1 MSFAPRT
8 AQGARWTACDT
19 AEIAREHALFRD
31 RESKDEDATV
41 TVTDSSTT
49 RFTPTRWDLADLLP
63 DAADARVD
71 LAIQAIER
79 RVAEIESKRDSLDTI
94 TPAGLVDLVRLY
106 ESLTEQMTVLGA
118 YAGLRFSAD
127 TQDETAIAL
136 RNRLNHE
143 LTALGNRILFFTL
156 WWKSLP
162 EESARALRPD
172 HDAAPDAAFFLE
184 DQRRLSRYALE
195 EKTEQLI
202 NTKDADGIGGL
213 LTVFS
218 MLTNRL
224 TFQLEVDGKA
234 LELTRDELIS
244 YFLSADAGLREK
256 AYQELG
262 RVLLRE
268 SKVLAQIYTHRV
280 RDWHAEN
287 VKLRGYASPIAVR
300 NLSNDVPDQ
309 AVEALLAAAE
319 RNAVQFHRYFRLKA
333 AWLGRDRLLRYD
345 LYAPIGG
352 GERRV
357 GYSDAVA
364 IVLETFAAFHP
375 RFAREARR
383 VFEEGHIDSEIRPGK
398 RGGAFCASVLPR
410 LTPWVHVNYTGRLR
424 DVATLAHEMG
434 HAIHGM
440 LAAEHSVLTFHP
452 SLPLAETASVF
463 AELLV
468 TERLLEEEA
477 DPAARRELLAGSLD
491 DIYATVLRQ
500 AFFVRF
506 EIDAHAAILENRST
520 EALCDLYLRNLERQF
535 GSSIE
540 IQPEFRYEWLGIPHL
555 FSVPFYCYA
564 YSFGQLLV
572 LSLYRRYRQ
581 DPETFRAGYLRLLA
595 HGGAAHPESVLAEA
609 GIDITDPDFWQGGF
623 DVVGEMIDRLEALG

>member
-1 MSFAPRT
+1 MRYSQGVSGAPPSHRHR
-8 AQGARWTACDT
+8 ASPNDEE
-19 AEIAREHALFRD
+19 EI
-31 RESKDEDATV
+31 V
-41 TVTDSSTT
+41 VVIDSGRT
-49 RFTPTRWDLADLLP
+49 RFTQSPWDLSDLLADAGADRV
-63 DAADARVD
+63 DAALREV
-71 LAIQAIER
+71 ER
-79 RVAEIESKRDSLDTI
+79 QVAELESRRASLDAI
-94 TPAGLVDLVRLY
+94 AAAGLLDLVRLY
-106 ESLTEQMTVLGA
+106 EELTERMTVLGA
-118 YAGLRFSAD
+118 YAALRFAAD

-136 RNRLNHE
+136 RNRVNHE
-143 LTALGNRILFFTL
+143 LTALGNRILFFPL
-156 WWKSLP
+156 WWKGLP
-162 EESARALRPD
+162 EERARALEPD
-172 HDAAPDAAFFLE
+172 PAAAPDVAFFLE

-224 TFQLEVDGKA
+224 VFELEVDGARK
-234 LELTRDELIS
+234 ELTRDELTS
-244 YFLSADAGLREK
+244 YFLSADAGLRER
-256 AYQELG
+256 AYRELG
-262 RVLLRE
+262 RVLQRE

-287 VKLRGYASPIAVR
+287 VKLRGYASPLAVR

-309 AVEALLAAAE
+309 AVDALLASTE
-319 RNAVQFHRYFRLKA
+319 RNAVLFHRYFRLKA
-333 AWLGRDRLLRYD
+333 AWLGQDRLRRYD
-345 LYAPIGG
+345 LYAPF
-352 GERRV
+352 GEGDRRV
-357 GYSDAVA
+357 GYGDAVE
-364 IVLETFAAFHP
+364 IVLDTFADFHP

-383 VFEEGHIDSEIRPGK
+383 VFERGHIDSEIRPGK

-410 LTPWVHVNYTGRLR
+410 LVPWVHVNYTGRLR

-440 LAAEHSVLTFHP
+440 LAGEHSVLTFHP

-468 TERLLEEEA
+468 TERLLREEP
-477 DPAARRELLAGSLD
+477 DPAAQRGLLAGALD
-491 DIYATVLRQ
+491 DIYATVARQ

-520 EALCDLYLRNLERQF
+520 EALCDLYLANLERQF
-535 GSSIE
+535 GSSVE
-540 IQPEFRYEWLGIPHL
+540 IQPEFRYEWLGIPHI

-572 LSLYRRYRQ
+572 LSLYRRHRQ
-581 DPETFRAGYLRLLA
+581 DPEAFRAGYLRLLA
-595 HGGAAHPESVLAEA
+595 HGGAAHPQAVLAEA
-609 GIDITDPDFWQGGF
+609 GMDLTDPDFWQGGF
-623 DVVGEMIDRLEALG
+623 DVVAEMIDRLEALG